1 MGGFYKKF
9 RLWAL
14 GVTMIAAALALSAAT
29 YAWFT
34 TNRLVNTDRAT
45 ARSGTDTLE
54 LQISSAG
61 GNDFQALKE
70 APIIQVNRTELTELM
85 PVSTA
90 DLQSFVYNRLTEDKI
105 AESFRTVTEEQY
117 YYHGRIYLRAV
128 AQGDS
133 VGGRMALYLDEDNEA
148 GGALAQSDGG
158 MVLNAARLGLTFDG
172 GNPSIF
178 YLSNVSNPENKQ
190 IRNTRINGE
199 ILGDG
204 QVLKSSGGTLSAVA
218 DPSIPLADR
227 TIIMNDSGAA
237 LPEAPLLYMN
247 LNQIYTVDVYF
258 YIEGCDPDCS
268 DSIGLD
274 ELDLHLAFYGILE
287 E

>member
-54 LQISSAG
+54 LQISSEG

-70 APIIQVNRTELTELM
+70 APIIQVNQTELTELM

-172 GNPSIF
+172 ENPSIF
-178 YLSNVSNPENKQ
+178 YLSNVSNPDNKQ

-268 DSIGLD
+268 NSIGLD

>member
-1 MGGFYKKF
+1 MTGFYKKF
-9 RLWAL
+9 RAWAV

-34 TNRLVNTDRAT
+34 SNRLVNTDKAT

-54 LQISSAG
+54 LQISSEG
-61 GNDFQALKE
+61 GNNFQALSE
-70 APIIQVNRTELTELM
+70 AAIIQVNRTALSELM

-90 DLQSFVYNRLTEDKI
+90 DLNSFVYNPSSRGDM
-105 AESFRTVTEEQY
+105 AESFRTVTDENY
-117 YYHGRIYLRAV
+117 YYHGRIYLRAL

-133 VGGRMALYLDEDNEA
+133 VSGRMALYLDEDNED

-158 MVLNAARLGLTFDG
+158 LVLNAARLGLTFDG
-172 GNPSIF
+172 GNPAIF
-178 YLSNVSNPENKQ
+178 YLSNTSNPEEQQ
-190 IRNTRINGE
+190 IRNTSINGE
-199 ILGDG
+199 ILADG

-227 TIIMNDSGAA
+227 TIIMNDSGAV
-237 LPEAPLLYMN
+237 LPAAPLLYMN
-247 LNQIYTVDVYF
+247 LNQIYTVDIYF

-268 DSIGLD
+268 NSIGLD

>member
-1 MGGFYKKF
+1 MTGFYKKF
-9 RLWAL
+9 RAWAV

-34 TNRLVNTDRAT
+34 SNRLVNTDKAT

-54 LQISSAG
+54 LQISSEG
-61 GNDFQALKE
+61 GNNFQASSE
-70 APIIQVNRTELTELM
+70 AAIIQVNRTALSELM

-90 DLQSFVYNRLTEDKI
+90 DLNGFVYNPSSRGDM
-105 AESFRTVTEEQY
+105 AESFRTVTDENY
-117 YYHGRIYLRAV
+117 YYHGRIYLRAL

-133 VGGRMALYLDEDNEA
+133 VSGRMALYLDEDNEA

-158 MVLNAARLGLTFDG
+158 LVLNAARLGLTFDG
-172 GNPSIF
+172 GNPAIF
-178 YLSNVSNPENKQ
+178 YLSNDSNPESQQ
-190 IRNTRINGE
+190 IRNTSINGE
-199 ILGDG
+199 ILADG

-218 DPSIPLADR
+218 DPSIPLANR
-227 TIIMNDSGAA
+227 TIVMNDSGAV

-247 LNQIYTVDVYF
+247 LNQIYTVDIYF

-268 DSIGLD
+268 NSIGLD

>member
-1 MGGFYKKF
+1 MTGFYKKF
-9 RLWAL
+9 RAWAV

-34 TNRLVNTDRAT
+34 SNRLVTTDKAT

-54 LQISSAG
+54 LQISSEG
-61 GNDFQALKE
+61 GNNFQVSSE
-70 APIIQVNRTELTELM
+70 AAIIQVNRTAPSELM

-90 DLQSFVYNRLTEDKI
+90 DLNSFVYNPSSSGDV
-105 AESFRTVTEEQY
+105 AESFRTVTDENY
-117 YYHGRIYLRAV
+117 YYHGRIYLRAL

-133 VGGRMALYLDEDNEA
+133 VSGRMALYLDEDNEA

-158 MVLNAARLGLTFDG
+158 LVLNAARLGLTFDG
-172 GNPSIF
+172 GNPAIF
-178 YLSNVSNPENKQ
+178 YLSNTSNPEEQQ
-190 IRNTRINGE
+190 IRNTSINGE
-199 ILGDG
+199 ILADG

-227 TIIMNDSGAA
+227 TIIMNDSGAV
-237 LPEAPLLYMN
+237 LPAAPLLYMN
-247 LNQIYTVDVYF
+247 LNQIYTVDIYF

-268 DSIGLD
+268 NSIGLD

>member
-1 MGGFYKKF
+1 MTGFYKKF
-9 RLWAL
+9 RAWAV

-34 TNRLVNTDRAT
+34 SNRLVNTDKAT

-54 LQISSAG
+54 LQISSEG
-61 GNDFQALKE
+61 GNNFQALSE
-70 APIIQVNRTELTELM
+70 AAIIQVNRTALSELM

-90 DLQSFVYNRLTEDKI
+90 DLNSFVYNPSSRGDM
-105 AESFRTVTEEQY
+105 AESFRPVTDEKY

-133 VGGRMALYLDEDNEA
+133 TGGRMALYLDEDNEA

-158 MVLNAARLGLTFDG
+158 LVLNAARLGLTFDG
-172 GNPSIF
+172 GNPAIF
-178 YLSNVSNPENKQ
+178 YLSNTSNPEEQQ
-190 IRNTRINGE
+190 IRNTSINGE
-199 ILGDG
+199 ILADG

-218 DPSIPLADR
+218 DPSIALADR
-227 TIIMNDSGAA
+227 TIIMNDSGAV
-237 LPEAPLLYMN
+237 LPAAPLLYMN
-247 LNQIYTVDVYF
+247 LNQIYTVDIYF

-268 DSIGLD
+268 NSIGLD

>member
-54 LQISSAG
+54 LQISSEG

-70 APIIQVNRTELTELM
+70 APIIQVNQTELTELM

-148 GGALAQSDGG
+148 GGALAQTAGG

-172 GNPSIF
+172 ENPSIF
-178 YLSNVSNPENKQ
+178 YLSNVSNPDNKQ

-268 DSIGLD
+268 NSIGLD

>member
-70 APIIQVNRTELTELM
+70 APIIQVNQTELTELM

-128 AQGDS
+128 AQGDN

-268 DSIGLD
+268 NSIGLD

>member
-1 MGGFYKKF
+1 MTGFYKKF
-9 RLWAL
+9 RAWAV

-34 TNRLVNTDRAT
+34 SNRLVTTDKAT

-54 LQISSAG
+54 LQISSEG
-61 GNDFQALKE
+61 GNNFQVSSE
-70 APIIQVNRTELTELM
+70 AAIIQVNRTALSELM

-90 DLQSFVYNRLTEDKI
+90 DLNSFVYNPSSSGDV
-105 AESFRTVTEEQY
+105 AESFRTVTDENY
-117 YYHGRIYLRAV
+117 YYHGRIYLRAL

-133 VGGRMALYLDEDNEA
+133 VSGRMALYLDEDNEA

-158 MVLNAARLGLTFDG
+158 LVLNAARLGLTFDG
-172 GNPSIF
+172 GNPAIF
-178 YLSNVSNPENKQ
+178 YLSNTSNPEEQQ
-190 IRNTRINGE
+190 IRNTSINGE
-199 ILGDG
+199 ILANG

-227 TIIMNDSGAA
+227 TIIMNDSGAV
-237 LPEAPLLYMN
+237 LPAAPLLYMN
-247 LNQIYTVDVYF
+247 LNQIYTVDIYF

-268 DSIGLD
+268 NSIGLD

>member
-1 MGGFYKKF
+1 MTGFYKKF
-9 RLWAL
+9 RLWAV

-34 TNRLVNTDRAT
+34 SSHLVNTDKAT

-54 LQISSAG
+54 LQISSEG
-61 GNDFQALKE
+61 GNNFQALNE
-70 APIIQVNRTELTELM
+70 APIIQVNRTEISELM

-90 DLQSFVYNRLTEDKI
+90 DLQSFVYNPSTSGEI
-105 AESFRTVTEEQY
+105 AESFRSVTDEKY

-133 VGGRMALYLDEDNEA
+133 TGGRMALYLDEDNEA

-158 MVLNAARLGLTFDG
+158 MILNAARLGLSFDG
-172 GNPSIF
+172 GSPAIF
-178 YLSNVSNPENKQ
+178 YLSDVSNPENDQ

-199 ILGDG
+199 ILEDG

-237 LPEAPLLYMN
+237 LPKAPLLYMN

-268 DSIGLD
+268 NSIGLD

>member
-1 MGGFYKKF
+1 MMGFYKKF
-9 RLWAL
+9 RAWAV

-34 TNRLVNTDRAT
+34 SNRLVNTDKAT

-54 LQISSAG
+54 LQISSEG
-61 GNDFQALKE
+61 GNNFQASSE
-70 APIIQVNRTELTELM
+70 AAIIQMNRTALSELM

-90 DLQSFVYNRLTEDKI
+90 DLNSFVYNPSSRGDM
-105 AESFRTVTEEQY
+105 AESFRTVTDENY
-117 YYHGRIYLRAV
+117 YYHGRIYLRAL

-133 VGGRMALYLDEDNEA
+133 VSGRMALYLDEDNEA

-158 MVLNAARLGLTFDG
+158 LVLNAARLGLTFDG
-172 GNPSIF
+172 GNPAIF
-178 YLSNVSNPENKQ
+178 YLSNTSNPEEQQ
-190 IRNTRINGE
+190 IRNTSINGE
-199 ILGDG
+199 ILADG

-227 TIIMNDSGAA
+227 TIIMNDSGAV
-237 LPEAPLLYMN
+237 LPAAPLLYMN
-247 LNQIYTVDVYF
+247 LNQIYTVDIYF

-268 DSIGLD
+268 NSIGLD

>member
-1 MGGFYKKF
+1 MMGFYKKF
-9 RLWAL
+9 RAWAV
-14 GVTMIAAALALSAAT
+14 GVTMIAATLALSAAT

-34 TNRLVNTDRAT
+34 SNRLVNTDKAT

-54 LQISSAG
+54 LQISSEG
-61 GNDFQALKE
+61 GNNFQALSE
-70 APIIQVNRTELTELM
+70 AAIIQMNRTALSELM

-90 DLQSFVYNRLTEDKI
+90 DLNSFVYNPSSRGDM
-105 AESFRTVTEEQY
+105 AESFRTVTDENY
-117 YYHGRIYLRAV
+117 YYHGRIYLRAL

-133 VGGRMALYLDEDNEA
+133 VSGRMALYLDEDNEA

-158 MVLNAARLGLTFDG
+158 LVLNAARLGLTFDG
-172 GNPSIF
+172 GNPAIF
-178 YLSNVSNPENKQ
+178 YLSNDSNPESQQ
-190 IRNTRINGE
+190 IRNTSINGE
-199 ILGDG
+199 ILADG

-218 DPSIPLADR
+218 DPSIPLANR
-227 TIIMNDSGAA
+227 TIVMNDSGAV

-247 LNQIYTVDVYF
+247 LNQIYTVDIYF

-268 DSIGLD
+268 NSIGLD

>member
-1 MGGFYKKF
+1 MKGFYNKF
-9 RLWAL
+9 RLWAV
-14 GVTMIAAALALSAAT
+14 GVTMLAAVLALTAAT

-34 TNRLVNTDRAT
+34 NNRRVNTDRAT

-54 LQISSAG
+54 LQISSEG
-61 GNDFQALKE
+61 GNNFQALKE
-70 APIIQVNRTELTELM
+70 APIIQVNRTELSELM

-90 DLQSFVYNRLTEDKI
+90 DLQSFVYNPSTSGEI
-105 AESFRTVTEEQY
+105 AESFRTVTDEKY

-158 MVLNAARLGLTFDG
+158 MVLNAARLGLAFDG
-172 GNPSIF
+172 GSPSIF
-178 YLSNVSNPENKQ
+178 YLSNVSNPENHQ

-199 ILGDG
+199 VLGDG

-218 DPSIPLADR
+218 DPSIPLSDR

-237 LPEAPLLYMN
+237 LPKAPLLYMN

-258 YIEGCDPDCS
+258 YIEGCDSDCS
-268 DSIGLD
+268 NSIGLN
-274 ELDLHLAFYGILE
+274 ELDMHLAFYGILE

>member
-54 LQISSAG
+54 LQISSEG

-70 APIIQVNRTELTELM
+70 APIIQVNQTELTELM

-148 GGALAQSDGG
+148 GGALAQTAGG

-172 GNPSIF
+172 ENPSIF
-178 YLSNVSNPENKQ
+178 YLSNVSNPDNKQ

>member
-54 LQISSAG
+54 LQISSEG

-70 APIIQVNRTELTELM
+70 APIIQVNQTELTELM

-128 AQGDS
+128 AQGDN

-178 YLSNVSNPENKQ
+178 YLSNVSNPDNKQ

>member
-128 AQGDS
+128 AQGDN

-172 GNPSIF
+172 ENPSIF

-237 LPEAPLLYMN
+237 LPETPLLYMN

-268 DSIGLD
+268 NSIGLD

>member
-54 LQISSAG
+54 LQISSEG

-70 APIIQVNRTELTELM
+70 APIIQVNQTELTELM

-128 AQGDS
+128 AQGDN

>member
-85 PVSTA
+85 PVSTE

-128 AQGDS
+128 AQGDN

-227 TIIMNDSGAA
+227 TIIMNDSGAV
-237 LPEAPLLYMN
+237 LPAAPLLYMN
-247 LNQIYTVDVYF
+247 LNQIYTVDIYF

-268 DSIGLD
+268 NSIGLD

>member
-128 AQGDS
+128 AQGDN

-227 TIIMNDSGAA
+227 TIIMNDSGAV
-237 LPEAPLLYMN
+237 LPAAPLLYMN
-247 LNQIYTVDVYF
+247 LNQIYTVDIYF

-268 DSIGLD
+268 NSIGLD

>member
-1 MGGFYKKF
+1 MTGFYKKF
-9 RLWAL
+9 RAWAV

-34 TNRLVNTDRAT
+34 SNRLVNTDKAT

-54 LQISSAG
+54 LQISSEG
-61 GNDFQALKE
+61 GNNFQALSE
-70 APIIQVNRTELTELM
+70 AAIIQVNRTALSELM

-90 DLQSFVYNRLTEDKI
+90 DLNSFVYNPSSSGDV
-105 AESFRTVTEEQY
+105 AESFRTVTDENY
-117 YYHGRIYLRAV
+117 YYHGRIYLRAL

-133 VGGRMALYLDEDNEA
+133 VSGRMALYLDEDNEA

-158 MVLNAARLGLTFDG
+158 LVLNAVRLGLTFDG
-172 GNPSIF
+172 GYPAIF
-178 YLSNVSNPENKQ
+178 YLSITSNPEEQQ
-190 IRNTRINGE
+190 IRNTSINGE
-199 ILGDG
+199 ILADG

-227 TIIMNDSGAA
+227 TIIMNDSGAV
-237 LPEAPLLYMN
+237 LPAAPLLYMN
-247 LNQIYTVDVYF
+247 LNQIYTVDIYF

-268 DSIGLD
+268 NSIGLD